1 MKIRS
6 SIQFKAIFLT
16 FVFLLNTV
24 VGFACAVGV
33 DVKFSD
39 VQHHNEDKAVPAHE
53 HVHLEGHHH
62 DHKDGVIDH
71 HHAEN
76 NCCKDEVAK
85 LRDADKLS
93 QRSYDFGQLS
103 LPIFIIPDFAYHQGN
118 SFLFPV
124 NTPNAYFSRHWR
136 PPIVDVRIAIQ
147 SFQI

>member
-1 MKIRS
+1 MQLLS
-6 SIQFKAIFLT
+6 SIQFRAIFLT

-24 VGFACAVGV
+24 VGLACA
-33 DVKFSD
+33 DV
-39 VQHHNEDKAVPAHE
+39 H
-53 HVHLEGHHH
+53 HHH
-62 DHKDGVIDH
+62 DHKHGVADH
-71 HHAEN
+71 HHHHTEN

-93 QRSYDFGQLS
+93 QPSFDFSQFS

-118 SFLFPV
+118 SFPV
-124 NTPNAYFSRHWR
+124 NTPNIYFSRHCR